1 MDLERTR
8 VVGSDL
14 GTPSG
19 RALVARVADGAGCG
33 SAVHPH
39 AHAVVDQRLPVSGER
54 LPRLR
59 HALPPVHPRYA
70 YTPIPANAKAYDSLA
85 AECTKMHEYLGR
97 GANEVM
103 HRPRDLRRDALTA
116 GEPS

>member
-8 VVGSDL
+8 AVGIDL

-19 RALVARVADGAGCG
+19 RALVVRVADGAECG
-33 SAVHPH
+33 SAVHPY
-39 AHAVVDQRLPVSGER
+39 AHTVVDQRLPVSCER

-59 HALPPVHPRYA
+59 HVFPPAHPRYA
-70 YTPIPANAKAYDSLA
+70 YTLIPANAKAYDSLVV
-85 AECTKMHEYLGR
+85 ECTKMHEYFGR

-103 HRPRDLRRDALTA
+103 HRPRDLRRDTLTA
-116 GEPS
+116 GERS